1 MVHQIQDKG
10 DLQRQLSAAGDKLV
24 VIDFFATWCGA
35 CKTIAPCFE
44 AMAEEM
50 SNVVFLKVDID
61 EVDDIDEEYDITGFP
76 TFVFMKNGPNGMEK
90 VANLVGNNAE
100 KLRELV
106 RKHA

>member
-50 SNVVFLKVDID
+50 SNVVFLKLDIG
-61 EVDDIDEEYDITGFP
+61 EVDDFDCFEEYNITGFP
-76 TFVFMKNGPNGMEK
+76 AFVFLKNGLK
-90 VANLVGNNAE
+90 VANLIGNNAE